1 MQKNE
6 QLNIDEGKAEEPDSM
21 NGAGK
26 PKEPGFMNAAGRLMF
41 RLTNDY
47 LFHVVMQ
54 RNEKVLR
61 GLLCSLLGWPPE
73 RLSRV
78 DLRNPILPGQVI
90 GDKEV
95 VLDLML
101 VLNDESRLNIEMQV
115 SKVED
120 WPERSLFYLC
130 KGFDNLKEGQDY
142 SEIMPCLHIGIIDF
156 ELFKGDTEFYS
167 RYRLENIKN
176 GRIYTDKFGI
186 NVLNLRNIDHATD
199 EDNAYELDVWARLFK
214 AQTWE
219 ELRELAEKY
228 DFAKEAATSI
238 YAVSEEEAVK
248 LACMARERYDHDRAS
263 FFNAGRRAEQA
274 NTEREKAEKEREKKR
289 ADDAEAK
296 LTESEAR
303 ANTAAAKLEEKD
315 RQLQEALAEIARLWA
330 TK

>member
-1 MQKNE
+1 
-6 QLNIDEGKAEEPDSM
+6 
-21 NGAGK
+21 
-26 PKEPGFMNAAGRLMF
+26 
-41 RLTNDY
+41 
-47 LFHVVMQ
+47 
-54 RNEKVLR
+54 
-61 GLLCSLLGWPPE
+61 
-73 RLSRV
+73 
-78 DLRNPILPGQVI
+78 
-90 GDKEV
+90 
-95 VLDLML
+95 ML

-186 NVLNLRNIDHATD
+186 NVLNLRNIDNATD
-199 EDNAYELDVWARLFK
+199 KGKTNELDVWARLFK

-228 DFAKEAATSI
+228 DFAKETATSI
-238 YAVSEEEAVK
+238 YAVSEDEAVK

-263 FFNAGRRAEQA
+263 FYNAGRRAEQA

-289 ADDAEAK
+289 ADEAE
-296 LTESEAR
+296 TR
-303 ANTAAAKLEEKD
+303 ADIAEAKLEEKD
-315 RQLQEALAEIARLWA
+315 RKLQEALTELARLKA
-330 TK
+330 NLANKDSAP